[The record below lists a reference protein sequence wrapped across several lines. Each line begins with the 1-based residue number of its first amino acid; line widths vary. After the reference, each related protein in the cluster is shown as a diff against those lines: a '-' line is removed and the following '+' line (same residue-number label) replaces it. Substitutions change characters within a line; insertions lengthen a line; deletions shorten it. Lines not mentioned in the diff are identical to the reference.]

1 MASYVGIPANNPTK
15 YLGPNDRI
23 VSIVTVNRSPTG
35 ADIRQGTTGQYYPIG
50 SFWIVAKNPT
60 TGTEGFIWYLSK
72 IVANVAYWVLV
83 SGGSGST
90 IEIDTPDGAMVVPV
104 NGIINFLNG
113 TGMNITGSGNN
124 ITFNSTG
131 GFSWVD
137 VTAATQT
144 LSPGTGYLA
153 DRATLI
159 TFSLPVTAAF
169 GDTYI
174 IAGYGAGGWT
184 LAQHAGQSIIVG
196 PLTSTVGVTGGIAS
210 IISSDLVEIVCVV
223 ADTTFKVVNTQGNV
237 TVT

>member
-1 MASYVGIPANNPTK
+1 MTNIAPPSPLAYEGQVAIPYINRTFDPNSTNYQFQVPTIWINTATD
-15 YLGPNDRI
+15 LAWI
-23 VSIVTVNRSPTG
+23 LVSKPQN
-35 ADIRQGTTGQYYPIG
+35 
-50 SFWIVAKNPT
+50 
-60 TGTEGFIWYLSK
+60 
-72 IVANVAYWVLV
+72 VANWLLFT
-83 SGGSGST
+83 GGSGAT
-90 IEIDTPDGAMVVPV
+90 IQVDTPDGAMVQPLV
-104 NGIINFLNG
+104 GIINFLNG

-131 GFSWVD
+131 GFSWID

-144 LSPGTGYLA
+144 LAAGEAYLA
-153 DRATLI
+153 DRGTLI

-184 LAQHAGQSIIVG
+184 LAQQAGQSIIVG

-223 ADTTFKVVNTQGNV
+223 ADTTFKVVNIEGNIQV
-237 TVT
+237 T